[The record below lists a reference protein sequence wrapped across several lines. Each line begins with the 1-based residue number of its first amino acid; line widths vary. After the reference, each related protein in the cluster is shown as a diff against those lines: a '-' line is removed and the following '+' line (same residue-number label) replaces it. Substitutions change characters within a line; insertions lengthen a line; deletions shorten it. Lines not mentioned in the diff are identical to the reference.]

1 MRLKFPPVVI
11 VAVFALAMYLLD
23 LYLPFGEFDF
33 FGRSLLVKV
42 LWGLAI
48 LIALVAIFQFLRAGT
63 TTSPV
68 KPGNSTVLITNGIYR
83 YSRNPMYLALL
94 LILLGYGLY
103 LGNAFNTLLAAGF
116 VYYMNAYQIKP
127 EEEALTALYG
137 SEYKVYLRATRR
149 WF

>member
-1 MRLKFPPVVI
+1 MRLKLPPVVI
-11 VAVFALAMYLLD
+11 VAVFALGMYLLD

-33 FGRSLLVKV
+33 FGRTLLIKV

-48 LIALVAIFQFLRAGT
+48 LITLVAIFQFLRAGT

-68 KPGNSTVLITNGIYR
+68 KPENATVLITNGIYR
-83 YSRNPMYLALL
+83 YSRNPMYLAML

-137 SEYKVYLRATRR
+137 REYTHYLRATRR